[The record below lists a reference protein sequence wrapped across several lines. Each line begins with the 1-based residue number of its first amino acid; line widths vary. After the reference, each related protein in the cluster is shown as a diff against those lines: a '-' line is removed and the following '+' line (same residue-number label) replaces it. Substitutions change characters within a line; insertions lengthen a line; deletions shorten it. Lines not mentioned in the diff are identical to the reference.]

1 MSRYLYISDV
11 YCPWCYAFGR
21 ILDELLAEHPLPVR
35 VLAGELVEEPQ
46 TIDDMVREM
55 PSITAFF
62 KRLAD
67 TTGRGVGQPY
77 LDLLEPGKG
86 TITMDSKAMSVPLAA
101 LRALAPG
108 REREQLE
115 ALQKAFYVDGLDVLD
130 PYVQATACS
139 VDEESLIL
147 VSSQAD
153 IQEQAERD
161 REEAL
166 DVLGDFVI
174 YPTLFLEKDNGK
186 GGTERHLL
194 ARGYTAPETVRT
206 RLEEALAD
214 KTDQADLAGSKKEQE
229 AGQTGHACGPDG
241 CCIL

>member
-86 TITMDSKAMSVPLAA
+86 TVGTRL
-101 LRALAPG
+101 ALAHTAPTPVG
-108 REREQLE
+108 MTVRCDCTLT
-115 ALQKAFYVDGLDVLD
+115 AVDGRRLTFTARVCDAAGEVAHAEHERVVID
-130 PYVQATACS
+130 NDRFTAKAQA
-139 VDEESLIL
+139 
-147 VSSQAD
+147 
-153 IQEQAERD
+153 
-161 REEAL
+161 
-166 DVLGDFVI
+166 
-174 YPTLFLEKDNGK
+174 
-186 GGTERHLL
+186 
-194 ARGYTAPETVRT
+194 
-206 RLEEALAD
+206 
-214 KTDQADLAGSKKEQE
+214 KT
-229 AGQTGHACGPDG
+229 GQ
-241 CCIL
+241 